1 MNEKEMEAIVDRVM
15 EYLRD
20 QCPTDE
26 VTRDDYTEIL
36 EMLVSEID
44 TEASLS

>member
-1 MNEKEMEAIVDRVM
+1 MTEQEMQKIVDRVM

-20 QCPTDE
+20 ACPTDE
-26 VTRDDYTEIL
+26 VTRDEYLDII
-36 EMLVSEID
+36 EMLVCELD